1 MTRDRV
7 ITSVECFECLRT
19 VIPKELGAMLRFTED
34 SADVSLLR
42 DAVKEPHSGRWGT
55 PKDRPARP

>member
-19 VIPKELGAMLRFTED
+19 VIPKELGAMLRFE
-34 SADVSLLR
+34 AKIALMSLYYAML
-42 DAVKEPHSGRWGT
+42 
-55 PKDRPARP
+55 